1 MKLDMH
7 LHSNFSSDGKAPPR
21 DILKQARKN
30 GLAGLCIT
38 DHNTIRGNA
47 EARKIA
53 AEYNLILIRGMEISS
68 TDGHI
73 LAYGIQ
79 DEVPRDRSP
88 EETLDIIRAQGGLAV
103 IPHPY
108 RYWSGLGESKTLSIK
123 PDAIESVNAHSTG
136 SDNSLAKKLA
146 ERMKLPMTAG
156 SDSHELSS
164 IGRAYTI
171 LPDAESEEEVLKNIL
186 SGKTKTGGQSRNLAG
201 TLKDRTLTVTQ
212 WMGRGFRKM

>member
-7 LHSNFSSDGKAPPR
+7 LHSNYSSDGKAPPR

-38 DHNTIRGNA
+38 DHNTIKGNV
-47 EARKIA
+47 EARRIA
-53 AEYNLILIRGMEISS
+53 SEFGLTVVGGMEISS

-73 LAYGIQ
+73 LAYGIR
-79 DEVPRDRSP
+79 DEVPRDLSP
-88 EETLDIIRAQGGLAV
+88 EETLDKIRSQGGIAV

-108 RYWSGLGESKTLSIK
+108 RYWSGLGEARTLSIK
-123 PDAIESVNAHSTG
+123 PDAIEAVNAHSTG
-136 SDNSLAKKLA
+136 NDNAMAKKLA

-164 IGRAYTI
+164 IGRAYMI
-171 LPDAESEEEVLKNIL
+171 LPDADNEDDILKSIR